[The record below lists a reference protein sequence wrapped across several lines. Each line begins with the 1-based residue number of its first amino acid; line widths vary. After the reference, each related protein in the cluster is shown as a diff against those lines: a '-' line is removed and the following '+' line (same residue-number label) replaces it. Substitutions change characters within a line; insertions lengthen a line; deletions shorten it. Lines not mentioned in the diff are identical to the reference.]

1 MEDLPVIPLSYQAF
15 VLAWRSPVASMKPG
29 LANEFWAET
38 IAVQR

>member
-38 IAVQR
+38 TAVPR